1 LKILFKGYQ
10 KLFDL
15 KDYISKWTYK
25 RLLQSA
31 VGIYFVWNYF
41 EDGSKF
47 SLFFGG
53 LMLVQALLNVGCF
66 SSKGCSTP
74 DQNTDDS
81 EAFAK
86 DIKKVKLK

>member
-1 LKILFKGYQ
+1 M
-10 KLFDL
+10 
-15 KDYISKWTYK
+15 
-25 RLLQSA
+25 A
-31 VGIYFVWNYF
+31 VGIYFVWNYV

-74 DQNTDDS
+74 EQGAEDP
-81 EAFAK
+81 EPFAG